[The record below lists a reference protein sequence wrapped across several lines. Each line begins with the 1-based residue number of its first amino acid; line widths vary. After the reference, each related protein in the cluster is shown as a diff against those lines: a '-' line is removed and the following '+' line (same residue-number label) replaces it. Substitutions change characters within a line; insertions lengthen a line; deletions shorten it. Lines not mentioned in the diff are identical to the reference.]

1 MRTHARTRAPRART
15 CTHTQEFCRCSRS
28 VFLLRGT
35 DTQRFTRSRPH
46 ICCTGYV
53 CVYVHTYAHS
63 VGIICVEIVVC
74 WHKCIQVSLKCMQV
88 SLQVTQAESKST
100 LSLSLSLSLCLSVC
114 LCAYAHMCIRVCFVC
129 GYVLCLCSRVCV
141 SICI

>member
-46 ICCTGYV
+46 TCCTGYV

-63 VGIICVEIVVC
+63 VGIICVEIVVR
-74 WHKCIQVSLKCMQV
+74 WHKCMQV

-100 LSLSLSLSLCLSVC
+100 LSLSLSLSVCLSVC
-114 LCAYAHMCIRVCFVC
+114 LCAYAHMHVHSCVFCLWLCLVFVLARVCFDMH
-129 GYVLCLCSRVCV
+129 
-141 SICI
+141 INE